1 MPRGISFMFTV
12 LEEEWH
18 ILVEC
23 EGSREAWSVMRLK
36 NILTPRLQIFNNI
49 KDLIFDICCRES
61 KEMTG
66 KV

>member
-1 MPRGISFMFTV
+1 
-12 LEEEWH
+12 
-18 ILVEC
+18 VEC